1 MKMKEQ
7 KNISIGLRITPTQA
21 VILDQLIESR
31 LVKTRSEAV
40 QYLIMQYGI
49 IKSSK

>member
-7 KNISIGLRITPTQA
+7 KNISLGLRITPTQA
-21 VILDQLIESR
+21 AILDKLIENC

-49 IKSSK
+49 LNNK

>member
-1 MKMKEQ
+1 MKEQ

-21 VILDQLIESR
+21 ALLDQLIENR

-49 IKSSK
+49 LKNK